1 MLIECF
7 NLQKETLLN
16 EAQDMS
22 QKKINRGVLI
32 RFIGN
37 PYVHQTPE
45 NNFFIAAGAIGANK
59 VQLNLWIYLLRIF
72 LELGKATFVLK
83 DLLVKACKAF
93 ATAWWAF

>member
-22 QKKINRGVLI
+22 QKKKNNRGVLI

-37 PYVHQTPE
+37 PYVHHTPE

-59 VQLNLWIYLLRIF
+59 VQLNL
-72 LELGKATFVLK
+72 
-83 DLLVKACKAF
+83 
-93 ATAWWAF
+93 